1 MQKISDI
8 IRFAEIKKGDQMS
21 DHVYKILELTGS
33 SSASMEDAVKN
44 AVAKAAQ
51 TVRNMRWFQVTE
63 TRGHIDNNQVAH
75 WQVTIKIG
83 FTLED

>member
-1 MQKISDI
+1 
-8 IRFAEIKKGDQMS
+8 MS
-21 DHVYKILELTGS
+21 NHTYKMLELTGS
-33 SSASMEDAVKN
+33 SDKGMEDAIQN

-51 TVRNMRWFQVTE
+51 TVRNMRWFQVME
-63 TRGHIDNNQVAH
+63 TRGHIDNGHVQH